1 MKERYEAEIEQILQD
16 LDTPPP
22 GEEPARRELE
32 IPPDDLPS
40 PFAPAPAAPKRRI
53 SPGKLAVVGIIVAVV
68 GMVAARGVVWLPVA
82 GLAIIGIAVAWTF
95 LRRYT
100 APSPPVWRG
109 RPVDPPAAPPA
120 TGWQRVRRWWDN
132 L

>member
-1 MKERYEAEIEQILQD
+1 MKERYESEIEQILKNM
-16 LDTPPP
+16 DTPPP
-22 GEEPARRELE
+22 ADAPSRRESE

-40 PFAPAPAAPKRRI
+40 PFTPAPAVPRRLL
-53 SPGKLAVVGIIVAVV
+53 SPGKLAVLGIVVAVI
-68 GMVAARGVVWLPVA
+68 GMMVFRLAWLPIV

-100 APSPPVWRG
+100 APSRPVWRG
-109 RPVDPPAAPPA
+109 RPVDPPPPA
-120 TGWQRVRRWWDN
+120 TGWQRFRRWWSD

>member
-1 MKERYEAEIEQILQD
+1 MKDRYETEIEQILKD

-22 GEEPARRELE
+22 ADAPTRGEPE

-40 PFAPAPAAPKRRI
+40 PFMPAPAAPRRLL
-53 SPGKLAVVGIIVAVV
+53 SPGKLAVLGIIVAGI
-68 GMVAARGVVWLPVA
+68 GMTLFRTPLLPVV

-100 APSPPVWRG
+100 APSRPVWRG
-109 RPVDPPAAPPA
+109 RPVEPPPPA
-120 TGWQRVRRWWDN
+120 TGWQRIRRWWAD

>member
-1 MKERYEAEIEQILQD
+1 MKDRYEAEIEQILKD

-22 GEEPARRELE
+22 ADEPSRREPE

-40 PFAPAPAAPKRRI
+40 PFMPPPPAPKRLL
-53 SPGKLAVVGIIVAVV
+53 SPGKLAVLGIIVAVI
-68 GMVAARGVVWLPVA
+68 GMVVIKLAWLPIV

-100 APSPPVWRG
+100 APKRPVWRG
-109 RPVDPPAAPPA
+109 RPLDPPPPA
-120 TGWQRVRRWWDN
+120 NGWQRFRRWWAD

>member
-1 MKERYEAEIEQILQD
+1 MKERYEAEIEQILKD

-68 GMVAARGVVWLPVA
+68 GMVVARGVVWLPVA

-109 RPVDPPAAPPA
+109 RPVDPPAPA
-120 TGWQRVRRWWDN
+120 TGWQRIRRWWDN